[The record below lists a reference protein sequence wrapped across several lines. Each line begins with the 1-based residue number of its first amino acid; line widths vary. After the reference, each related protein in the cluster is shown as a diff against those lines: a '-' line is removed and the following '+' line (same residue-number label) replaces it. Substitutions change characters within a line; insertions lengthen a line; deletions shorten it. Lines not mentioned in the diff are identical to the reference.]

1 MFEVVYMTR
10 FFILHLRIFIYF
22 SNQLLVVEKELGY
35 YRQTDRLSVVT
46 LDGKWLHPA
55 VIFGLRR
62 HKNLK
67 VLKVKMNSDRSIPR
81 YDWRDNLYIHN
92 VFEYHREEQV

>member
-1 MFEVVYMTR
+1 MTR
-10 FFILHLRIFIYF
+10 FFLLHLKIIIYF
-22 SNQLLVVEKELGY
+22 PNQLLVVENEFGY

-81 YDWRDNLYIHN
+81 YDWRDNSSINN
-92 VFEYHREEQV
+92 VFQYHREDQVSYFCPN

>member
-1 MFEVVYMTR
+1 MFEVV
-10 FFILHLRIFIYF
+10 IDKIFYLKFKNFHFF
-22 SNQLLVVEKELGY
+22 SNQLLVVH
-35 YRQTDRLSVVT
+35 RQTDRLSVVT

-81 YDWRDNLYIHN
+81 YDWRDHFSINN
-92 VFEYHREEQV
+92 VFQFHGEEQVCYFYQN